1 VVTLWYRPPEL
12 LLGERNY
19 NSAIDMWGAG
29 CIMAELWTRS
39 PIMQGNTEQ
48 HQIALISQLCGTIDT
63 TVWPNVD
70 KLDLFT
76 KINLPQ
82 GQKRRVVER
91 MKPYVKDQYA
101 VDLLDRLLTLDPKNR
116 MDSDEALNHDFFWT
130 DPLPTQLNLD
140 KHLKNMYE
148 LTAPPRRPQARPHP
162 QQPPQQKPIINTQ
175 HFDRVY

>member
-1 VVTLWYRPPEL
+1 
-12 LLGERNY
+12 
-19 NSAIDMWGAG
+19 
-29 CIMAELWTRS
+29 
-39 PIMQGNTEQ
+39 
-48 HQIALISQLCGTIDT
+48 
-63 TVWPNVD
+63 
-70 KLDLFT
+70 
-76 KINLPQ
+76 
-82 GQKRRVVER
+82 

-148 LTAPPRRPQARPHP
+148 LTAPPRRAQIRP
-162 QQPPQQKPIINTQ
+162 QQPPQQKPIINSQ